1 MSVALGE
8 CERNDDRIS
17 HAQASNTFADFCNV
31 PDAFVTKDPRS
42 LSAWVGTTIDVK
54 VRAANSCFAESY
66 DGIRSVDDAWYG
78 NISDSDVV
86 SIAFPEDSAHCGV
99 NRPCDVR
106 NMHDERCKVG
116 MWCDCRRTHKALR
129 MEKA

>member
-17 HAQASNTFADFCNV
+17 HAQASNTVADFCNV

-42 LSAWVGTTIDVK
+42 LSACVGTTIDVK
-54 VRAANSCFAESY
+54 VRAANSCSAESH
-66 DGIRSVDDAWYG
+66 DGIRSIDDARHG

-86 SIAFPEDSAHCGV
+86 GIAFPEDGAHCGI
-99 NRPCDVR
+99 NRRCNVR
-106 NMHDERCKVG
+106 NMHDERC
-116 MWCDCRRTHKALR
+116 
-129 MEKA
+129 